1 MENLDIY
8 GVSKSSDGDF
18 YITKN
23 GEYYLHCVGDESS
36 AKDIATLLNDDCKR
50 QREEKIKNGQV

>member
-8 GVSKSSDGDF
+8 GVSKSADGDF

-36 AKDIATLLNDDCKR
+36 AKDIAALLNDDYKR
-50 QREEKIKNGQV
+50 QMEEKSKHGQV